1 MSEDDRA
8 EFQNAFTDHLSL
20 STIHAG
26 ERELARLNELKRQ
39 NMSKIF
45 GRVRQEIAEFWLEL
59 GVSTPTQQEEFPMYF
74 SDLSELD
81 ESALAEHEAYMQSLQ
96 LRLDA
101 LRPLLARVHK
111 RESYID
117 DRLEYEKLIMNP
129 ERYV

>member
-1 MSEDDRA
+1 
-8 EFQNAFTDHLSL
+8 
-20 STIHAG
+20 
-26 ERELARLNELKRQ
+26 
-39 NMSKIF
+39 MSKIL
-45 GRVRQEIAEFWLEL
+45 GRVREEIAEFWLEL

-81 ESALAEHEAYMQSLQ
+81 ESALAEHEAYMQDLQ

-101 LRPLLARVHK
+101 LRPLLAKVHK

-129 ERYV
+129 ERCALFLWYFSLQLFMMFLYMQTHGSRTQRVQNA

>member
-1 MSEDDRA
+1 NS
-8 EFQNAFTDHLSL
+8 FTDHLSL

-39 NMSKIF
+39 NMSKIL